1 MPDLGAGPLS
11 NATLGNPA
19 TAATNGS
26 VGAPGRRRGA
36 PGDRYKWIALSNT
49 TLGVLMAVLNSS
61 IVLIALPDIFR
72 GIGLNPLT
80 PGNTGYLL
88 WMFMG
93 FMVVMAVLVVSLGR
107 LGDMFGRV
115 KMYNLGF
122 VVFTLFS
129 ILLSITWMHGAAA
142 ALYLI
147 ILRIGQGVGGAL
159 LMANSSAILTD
170 AFPPDQRGLA
180 MGINNV
186 ALIAGSFIGLI
197 LGGLLAPI
205 EWRLVFLVSVPL
217 GLFGTVWAYLKLRD
231 TGVRRKAHIDWWG
244 NLTFAAGLIMILVGI
259 TYGLL
264 PYGGHTMGWTSP
276 FVLTM
281 IFGGVAVLIAFGL
294 IETRVVQPMFH
305 LRLFRIKA
313 FAAGNAA
320 NLLAALSRG
329 GMMFIIIIWLQG
341 IWLPEHG
348 YAFSVTPLWA
358 GIYMLPL
365 TAGFLA
371 AGPASGV
378 LADRYGARPFA
389 TGGLALAA
397 TSFVLLQV
405 LPVDFSY
412 VDFGAILFLSGVGM
426 GMFGAPNQAGIMNS
440 LPPDQRGAGAGMTM
454 TFMSSAQVLSI
465 GIFFTLIILGL
476 ASTLPAALFHGLTA
490 QGLSASVATRVSHLP
505 PVGSLFA
512 AFLGYNP
519 MAQLLGPA
527 VHQLPHHTVAYVT
540 GRSFFPRLISGPFGK
555 GLHAAFDFAFAAC
568 LIGAVASVFR
578 GGKYIHSEDG
588 PLTTGEPANQPSAE
602 ATVGAAE

>member
-1 MPDLGAGPLS
+1 MTNASLGVRGSQRAARPDH
-11 NATLGNPA
+11 
-19 TAATNGS
+19 
-26 VGAPGRRRGA
+26 
-36 PGDRYKWIALSNT
+36 YKWIALSNT

-61 IVLIALPDIFR
+61 IVLIAMPDIFR

-88 WMFMG
+88 WMLMG

-107 LGDMFGRV
+107 LGDMLGRA
-115 KMYNLGF
+115 KMFNLGF
-122 VVFTLFS
+122 ATFTLFS
-129 ILLSITWMHGAAA
+129 ILLSISWMHGPAA

-147 ILRIGQGVGGAL
+147 ILRVGQGVGGAL
-159 LMANSSAILTD
+159 LMANSAAILTD

-186 ALIAGSFIGLI
+186 AMIAGSFIGLI
-197 LGGLLAPI
+197 LGGLLAPVG
-205 EWRLVFLVSVPL
+205 WRLVFLVSVPF
-217 GLFGTVWAYLKLRD
+217 GLFGTVWSYLKLRD
-231 TGVRRKAHIDWWG
+231 TGVRSKSHIDWWG
-244 NLTFAAGLIMILVGI
+244 NLNFATGLIMVLVGI

-281 IFGGVAVLIAFGL
+281 IFGGVAVLIAFCY
-294 IETRVVQPMFH
+294 IETRVTDPMFR
-305 LRLFRIKA
+305 LGLFRIKA

-329 GMMFIIIIWLQG
+329 GMMFILIIWLQG
-341 IWLPEHG
+341 IWLPQHG

-365 TAGFLA
+365 TAGFLI
-371 AGPASGV
+371 AGPACGA

-389 TGGLALAA
+389 TGGLVLVAG
-397 TSFVLLQV
+397 SFLLLEA
-405 LPVDFSY
+405 LPVDFPY
-412 VDFGAILFLSGVGM
+412 LGFGATLLLSGIGM
-426 GMFGAPNQAGIMNS
+426 GMFGAPNQTGIMNS
-440 LPPDQRGAGAGMTM
+440 LPPDQRGAGAGMMM

-465 GIFFTLIILGL
+465 GIFFTLMILGL
-476 ASTLPAALFHGLTA
+476 AANLPAALIHGLTA
-490 QGLSASVATRVSHLP
+490 QGVSTSVATRVSHLP

-527 VHQLPHHTVAYVT
+527 VHTLPHHTVTYLT

-555 GLHAAFDFAFAAC
+555 GLHEAFDFAFGAC
-568 LIGAVASVFR
+568 LIGAVASLMR
-578 GGKYIHSEDG
+578 GSKYHHGQDDPVTAEDRAVEVE
-588 PLTTGEPANQPSAE
+588 TE
-602 ATVGAAE
+602 ATEALVK